1 MVPAPA
7 RSRGC
12 AEIGDRRGEGRAIVI
27 AIASPSHFSMRRLAR
42 VFEHEVVHTKGLDH
56 EHMPERVLWSL
67 GPVPKWAEGVKL
79 RYLGRAPNQLP

>member
-1 MVPAPA
+1 
-7 RSRGC
+7 
-12 AEIGDRRGEGRAIVI
+12 
-27 AIASPSHFSMRRLAR
+27 MRRLAR